1 MYKSLCK
8 YIDALHSGKPS
19 EELWESFKL
28 CYVYHKALG
37 DFVEEGTITTDAT
50 SAFARFS
57 LDSIS
62 NASDTLIISAD
73 TTPIGPITL
82 GSTVVATASATV
94 VSALVA
100 TGFPAFYDGT
110 QIIVYAPDLTYNGT
124 SFLASGSVGVTLT
137 LIDNE
142 FNDGSEAVIE
152 GADDCLTQEEGL
164 YLLDKQCYG

>member
-1 MYKSLCK
+1 MYKSLCQ
-8 YIDALHSGKPS
+8 YIDALHSGKSS
-19 EELWESFKL
+19 EELWEAFTL

-37 DFVEEGTITTDAT
+37 DFVEEGVITTQAT
-50 SAFARFS
+50 SPFARFS
-57 LDSIS
+57 IDSIS
-62 NASDTLIISAD
+62 SVSDTITITANTD
-73 TTPIGPITL
+73 IIGPITL
-82 GSTVVATASATV
+82 GSTVISTASATV

-100 TGFPAFYDGT
+100 AGFPAFYDGT

-124 SFLASGSVGVTLT
+124 SFVASGSVGVALT

-142 FNDGSEAVIE
+142 FNDGSDAVIE